1 MQTIIKNPTPE
12 ILEFILS
19 LTKELQDNN
28 FKLNEAIHTP
38 VIRNEIEFSQ
48 WHFEI
53 SSSKDIPNNYIKL
66 KEIIDPDFSGEFI
79 QQDFKEIIVN
89 GIYRES
95 RYMFTFEIA

>member
-28 FKLNEAIHTP
+28 FKLNEVIHTP

-48 WHFEI
+48 WYFEI
-53 SSSKDIPNNYIKL
+53 SSSKDIPNACPRIM
-66 KEIIDPDFSGEFI
+66 EIIDPDYLGEFLKSTRELI
-79 QQDFKEIIVN
+79 QEGSHK
-89 GIYRES
+89 ES
-95 RYMFTFEIA
+95 RYVFLFEIA

>member
-38 VIRNEIEFSQ
+38 VIHNEIEFSQ

-53 SSSKDIPNNYIKL
+53 SYSKDIPNTCNKIMN
-66 KEIIDPDFSGEFI
+66 IIDPDYSGEFLESTR
-79 QQDFKEIIVN
+79 EIIQR
-89 GIYRES
+89 GSHKES
-95 RYMFTFEIA
+95 KYILTFEIA